1 MTIKAMLESKFWKIL
16 CSLKLAIVLAS
27 MTTIVVIGGSLYMPF
42 NPKVFGSMDN
52 LTLARWLAEF
62 GAQSPVLTWWVPVAA
77 VLIGALGVNT
87 LCCFIDWLVH
97 IKSRW
102 RKLGEYLIHLGVV
115 LVLTA
120 YLWGSVAGFRTEG
133 NRVFVGQTIPVP
145 FSDKSITLESFEPV
159 FNESGRPVD
168 MISGLSLYDGAQLL
182 EKKKTRI
189 NHPLTWSGLVILP
202 GTYGQEWRGGQYRI
216 FSMFTINYDPGAGA
230 ALAGAVVMGCG
241 VLLTLFSFYRK
252 RSSGDHPNIA

>member
-1 MTIKAMLESKFWKIL
+1 MTIKAMLESKVWKIL

-52 LTLARWLAEF
+52 LTLAGWLTEF
-62 GAQSPVLTWWVPVAA
+62 GAQSPALTWWVPVAA

-97 IKSRW
+97 IKNRW

-168 MISGLSLYDGAQLL
+168 MISEPISL
-182 EKKKTRI
+182 
-189 NHPLTWSGLVILP
+189 
-202 GTYGQEWRGGQYRI
+202 
-216 FSMFTINYDPGAGA
+216 
-230 ALAGAVVMGCG
+230 
-241 VLLTLFSFYRK
+241 
-252 RSSGDHPNIA
+252 